1 MAASL
6 KLSEL
11 TALTAVDDADL
22 LLVTDSSATQSKK
35 VTFANLKSSLTS
47 GLSVDD
53 LRTAVGTTLG
63 TGHVGTFTGSTIADN
78 GSVKTA
84 LQALETAVEGRST
97 LASANVFQGE
107 HTLRDKL
114 HIDPGDGG
122 LRLQLNR
129 NTSSSQF
136 DILLGDVPSGARLN
150 INTVNAQQDDAL
162 VIYSSKFWCRALGN
176 ASGNAEFD
184 GNVQV
189 DGTLTVGSTNVTT
202 TLTALQADIDQNE
215 SDADTALALKAPLAS
230 PAFTGDATFAGNVD
244 VAGNFQIDNDGGYYL
259 HFDRNTST
267 QLDIGT
273 GNIPS
278 GGNLNIKNSNGNNA
292 QVVVYS
298 DLFWVRGLGGTSGN
312 GNVKFDGTLDFDDV
326 TLSAIQTSG
335 ESFADND
342 TSLMTSAAINDR
354 ISAAGGVAANNGTH
368 TGTTVMAAIDLSGD
382 IDVDGTA
389 NLDAVDIDG
398 DVDLAGDLTFSAAKD
413 IQLVD
418 NNAAALEIAEA
429 GNNYVVFDTTDNAER
444 VEIKKDVT
452 LESER
457 LYFTD
462 TAPLVRLPDNKAA
475 ALTIENHDGSAGEF
489 VVFTTSNS
497 GLALTTKQAHQH
509 NNTFTVG
516 EDDTGYD
523 VKLFGATASAYL
535 LWDES
540 ADDLILAGAAG
551 LVVPDGQFTLGST
564 AVTSTAAE
572 LNLVD
577 GITAGTVTAS
587 KAVIVDS
594 NKDLTGLRNLTITGD
609 LTVQGTQTVVDTV
622 TMQAANAIVFEGATA
637 DDHETTLTII
647 DPDGDRTVKI
657 PNQSGCLPVLAADS
671 STAITAT
678 PEELNVLDGV
688 TAGTVAAGLAVVVD
702 SNKDAA
708 SFRNVT
714 LTGEL
719 DAATLDIS
727 GDADIDGTTNLDA
740 VDIDGATQ
748 IDGTVTV
755 GVDDTGY
762 DVKFFGAT
770 ASAFMLWDES
780 ADDLILS
787 GAAGLVVPEGKLTLG
802 STAVT
807 STAAELN
814 VLDGVT
820 AGTVAASKA
829 VVVDSNKDAAS
840 FRNVTLTGEL
850 DAATLDISGDADID
864 GTTNLD
870 AVDIDGAVQ
879 ADGTVT
885 VGVDDTGYDVKFFG
899 ATSGAYMLWDE
910 SEDDLVLAGAAGL
923 DIAGNIDVDGTT
935 NLDAVDIDGDVD
947 LAGDLTFSAV
957 KDIKIVDNDAAALEI
972 KQGGNAYLTFGT
984 TNSAELITI
993 HKLLAFNAA
1002 AITVANQATSI
1013 TLKDNT
1019 AAALDIL
1026 EGSNSYLKFDTTN
1039 GSELITATKAVNF
1052 AGALQIGGTAVTSTA
1067 AELNLVDGITAGTV
1081 SASLAVIVDSNKDVT
1096 GFRNVTATGEVDCAT
1111 LDVSSTSAFA
1121 DNVTIENQKEIRF
1134 AEGSGNGSNYS
1145 GFRAPAAL
1153 TANVTFTL
1161 PDGDGSNGQVITT
1174 NGSGTLAWSDAPTP
1188 SEFSG
1193 VTAGTVSA
1201 SKGVEVDSNK
1211 DITGFRN
1218 VTLTGELDTATLDV
1232 SGDADI
1238 DGTTNLDA
1246 VDIDGATQIDA
1257 TVTVGVDDTGYDVKF
1272 FGATSGAYMLWDES
1286 EDDLILGGGADLKV
1300 DGVLT
1305 LTGSTPDID
1314 LSANAADIL
1323 LKDNDGVALRIR
1335 QGANEY
1341 QRFCSADNGEY
1352 IEFFE
1357 NLRLASTVDS
1367 ILLQNTTSTTLKLV
1381 DNLANSFVIAED
1393 SNVYLTFTTTNSGEK
1408 ITAAKTLDVTGGL
1421 SISGTA
1427 VTSTAAELNILDGVT
1442 STAAELNILD
1452 GVTSTTA
1459 ELNIL
1464 DGVTADA
1471 SDLNLID
1478 GITAGTVIASKAIIT
1493 DSNKDITGGRNI
1505 TITGELDAATLDIS
1519 GDADID
1525 GTTNLDAVDIDG
1537 ATQIDATVTVGV
1549 DDTGYDVKFFG
1560 ATSGAS
1566 LLWDE
1571 SEDDLILAGAA
1582 RVVVPD
1588 GQLVLN
1594 STAVTSTAAEL
1605 NLLDGATDTTWTATL
1620 EGSTGNPG
1628 SKVTATGQYARMGKM
1643 VIATVH
1649 FNSVDTTSYAGD
1661 ISISGLPVT
1670 SKNTATAMFMG
1681 NVYNS
1686 GMISGAT
1693 DSVQALV
1700 ADNGTTISFLENAN
1714 NSALAWGTVGAGKSM
1729 RVQVVYI
1736 SA

>member
-189 DGTLTVGSTNVTT
+189 DGTLTVGSTNVAT

-342 TSLMTSAAINDR
+342 TSLMTSAAIDDR

-413 IQLVD
+413 IQIID
-418 NNAAALEIAEA
+418 NDANALEIAEA
-429 GNNYVVFDTTDNAER
+429 GNNYVVFDTTNSAER
-444 VEIKKDVT
+444 VEILKDVV
-452 LESER
+452 LEGER
-457 LYFTD
+457 LYFTH

-870 AVDIDGAVQ
+870 AVDIDGATQ
-879 ADGTVT
+879 IDATVT

-1452 GVTSTTA
+1452 
-1459 ELNIL
+1459 
-1464 DGVTADA
+1464 
-1471 SDLNLID
+1471 
-1478 GITAGTVIASKAIIT
+1478 
-1493 DSNKDITGGRNI
+1493 
-1505 TITGELDAATLDIS
+1505 
-1519 GDADID
+1519 
-1525 GTTNLDAVDIDG
+1525 
-1537 ATQIDATVTVGV
+1537 
-1549 DDTGYDVKFFG
+1549 
-1560 ATSGAS
+1560 
-1566 LLWDE
+1566 
-1571 SEDDLILAGAA
+1571 
-1582 RVVVPD
+1582 
-1588 GQLVLN
+1588 
-1594 STAVTSTAAEL
+1594 VTSTAAYQHHCRAEH
-1605 NLLDGATDTTWTATL
+1605 
-1620 EGSTGNPG
+1620 S
-1628 SKVTATGQYARMGKM
+1628 
-1643 VIATVH
+1643 
-1649 FNSVDTTSYAGD
+1649 
-1661 ISISGLPVT
+1661 
-1670 SKNTATAMFMG
+1670 
-1681 NVYNS
+1681 
-1686 GMISGAT
+1686 
-1693 DSVQALV
+1693 
-1700 ADNGTTISFLENAN
+1700 
-1714 NSALAWGTVGAGKSM
+1714 
-1729 RVQVVYI
+1729 
-1736 SA
+1736 